1 MLSIAKPMAEFIKL
15 DARLSSYGTHF
26 DVSCKKQVLYF
37 SELNNNK
44 VVVIRSGTVSI
55 RRGKTVLVGFAEAPI
70 ITGLANSLTEADANY
85 QLMTEAKCSG
95 YFLPASVG
103 MKVIEENNLWREAF
117 CWLAWHNRVMELR
130 DLQLIGNNSY
140 DQIRVTL
147 MSMMEW
153 DETLRKRVGVMNYIH
168 QRTCIS
174 RSVVAEV
181 LSALRKGGY
190 IEMKQGKLIAV
201 NHLPAEY

>member
-1 MLSIAKPMAEFIKL
+1 MLSIAKPIAEFIKL
-15 DARLSSYGTHF
+15 DAHLSSYGTHF
-26 DVSCKKQVLYF
+26 DVLCKKQVLYF
-37 SELNNNK
+37 NESNDNK
-44 VVVIRSGTVSI
+44 VVVIRSGTISI
-55 RRGKTVLVGFAEAPI
+55 RREKAVLIGFAEAPI
-70 ITGLANSLTEADANY
+70 ITGLANSLIEADAHY

-95 YFLPASVG
+95 YFLPASIG
-103 MKVIEENNLWREAF
+103 MKIIEDNSLWREAF
-117 CWLAWHNRVMELR
+117 CWLAWRNRVMELR

-153 DETLRKRVGVMNYIH
+153 DETLRNRVGVMNYIH

>member
-1 MLSIAKPMAEFIKL
+1 MLSLTKPMTEFSRL
-15 DARLSSYGTHF
+15 DKHLSSYGTHF
-26 DVSCKKQVLYF
+26 NISCKKQLLYPHE
-37 SELNNNK
+37 SSNNN
-44 VVVIRSGTVSI
+44 VVVIRSGTVFI
-55 RRGKTVLVGFAEAPI
+55 RREGTVLIGLAEAPI
-70 ITGLANSLTEADANY
+70 ITGLADSIIVANVHY
-85 QLMTEAKCSG
+85 QIMTEANCSG
-95 YFLPASVG
+95 YVLPASVG
-103 MKVIEENNLWREAF
+103 MKIIEEKNLWREA
-117 CWLAWHNRVMELR
+117 CYWLAWHNRVMELR
-130 DLQLIGNNSY
+130 DLHLIGNNSY

-153 DETLRKRVGVMNYIH
+153 DETLRNRVGAMNYIH

-190 IEMKQGKLIAV
+190 IEMKQGKLITV